1 MTWLLRGVEGEVRQ
15 GHDGRLAQTAGVRG
29 GPGYGESLSSLS
41 VDLRM
46 VINYSINSD
55 QTQEEEVCPVAT
67 MMVMVPGNPNNIQ
80 I

>member
-1 MTWLLRGVEGEVRQ
+1 
-15 GHDGRLAQTAGVRG
+15 
-29 GPGYGESLSSLS
+29 
-41 VDLRM
+41 M

-67 MMVMVPGNPNNIQ
+67 MMVMVPGISKTGRLVPVIGD